1 MSGYP
6 WTPAFIV
13 LAAAYVVA
21 SSVGA
26 NPKNA
31 GVAEACVDTDS
42 GRQPDESLTDGRGAS
57 QP

>member
-1 MSGYP
+1 L
-6 WTPAFIV
+6 FV

-31 GVAEACVDTDS
+31 AIGSGLILLGVPLYYYWRA
-42 GRQPDESLTDGRGAS
+42 GRRNARTLRETPRR
-57 QP
+57 